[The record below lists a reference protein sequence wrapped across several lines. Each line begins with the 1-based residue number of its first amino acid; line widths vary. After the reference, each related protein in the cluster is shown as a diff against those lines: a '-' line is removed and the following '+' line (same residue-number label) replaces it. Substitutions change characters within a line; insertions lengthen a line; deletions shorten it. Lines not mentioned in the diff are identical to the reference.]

1 MKIII
6 RILIT
11 LIVMMVLSACSSGAK
26 TISSEEE
33 NSANAQ
39 TDSSENGNNASTQ
52 NVQDIDLSMLG
63 ETETVESGGFSF
75 RPIIGYDL
83 IVSGGMVSMTA
94 QGADSDV
101 GPIFQLMGWKNET
114 QKTNEQLYE
123 QLKNETDM
131 QVGAPGE
138 IQFAG
143 LQGISADITGEN
155 NGKSMQG
162 RVVMVMVNDTQQF
175 ILMMGSPQTDFVKI
189 APYFDSL
196 LASINFTEME
206 SLPPSSGLE
215 SGKYVF
221 TNGNE
226 VKDVIVYQEVVYAA
240 TLGGLVTWRLDS
252 GYSMH
257 YTPLDGMGQANAFS
271 ITYCEIPEPRI
282 LVGTS
287 SGISIYDPN
296 TGVWDQTS
304 LAPEVSGVE
313 SNRIDRLYC
322 DQANNRLI
330 IGYYGL
336 GILDLSTGAFQQYND
351 KSGLLWNSV
360 SDITVQGKDI
370 WIANGYKG
378 ISLISGENITNYS
391 LENNIPDERANALA
405 FSKDGTLWVG
415 ASKGL
420 MSFKGGK
427 WTLYGSDSPAKLAD
441 INELEISAG
450 GKIWVT
456 TASMGGGSLCQF
468 NIATADCDVKA
479 EDVDYQGFV
488 ALALSETGNPI
499 VGTNKAVSVFENGAL
514 KLFKTEDYLI
524 SNTVDSL
531 ASSPDGTLWIGT
543 NAGIQVLDPANPNNL
558 WTTYRQKDFSA
569 MGGNWASGIAFAPDG
584 TSWVSIT
591 NGSASRY
598 QMDSWTMFEDVK
610 SFDCVAADSQG
621 QAWFGDDNKGIIVIG
636 LDGSQVM
643 HLTTAEGLPGD
654 NVQAILSDPT
664 GVLWIG
670 TDQGL
675 AKYENGKLE
684 IVFGKDSTQLPNK
697 YIRALALDENG
708 ALIIGTFTGV
718 AKYDGTEVTT
728 LIDFLKDGYV
738 KARLTSLAVTPV
750 GQILVGTDNGLLS
763 SDDGTTW
770 EMLTTKQGL
779 PSNYISALAIDQFG
793 ATWVGSNGGLL
804 QIVP

>member
-1 MKIII
+1 MRIIL

-11 LIVMMVLSACSSGAK
+11 LIVIMALSACSSGSK
-26 TISSEEE
+26 TDSSEEE
-33 NSANAQ
+33 NTNNAPAN
-39 TDSSENGNNASTQ
+39 SSENSNNSSTQ
-52 NVQDIDLSMLG
+52 NLQDIDLSMLG
-63 ETETVESGGFSF
+63 EMEIVKDGGFSF
-75 RPIIGYDL
+75 RPIIGYEL
-83 IVSGGMVSMTA
+83 NISGGMVSMTA
-94 QGADSDV
+94 PGADSDV

-138 IQFAG
+138 IQVAG
-143 LQGISADITGEN
+143 LQGISADISGEN
-155 NGKSMQG
+155 NGKAMQG

-175 ILMMGSPQTDFVKI
+175 ILMMGSPQTDFEKI
-189 APYFDSL
+189 APYFDAL
-196 LASINFTEME
+196 VASIDFIEME
-206 SLPPSSGLE
+206 SLPASSGLE

-226 VKDVIVYQEVVYAA
+226 VKDLIVYEEVVYAA

-257 YTPLDGMGQANAFS
+257 YTPLDGMGHANAYS
-271 ITYCEIPEPRI
+271 VTYCEIPEPRI

-287 SGISIYDPN
+287 SGISVYDPN
-296 TGVWDQTS
+296 TGLWDQTS
-304 LAPEVSGVE
+304 LAPEESGVGA
-313 SNRIDRLYC
+313 SRIDRLYC

-351 KSGLLWNSV
+351 KSGLLWNAV
-360 SDITVQGKDI
+360 SDITANGKDI
-370 WIANGYKG
+370 WIANGHKG
-378 ISLISGENITNYS
+378 ISLISGEKITNYS
-391 LENNIPDERANALA
+391 IENNIPDERANALA

-427 WTLYGSDSPAKLAD
+427 WTLYGSDSPAKIAD
-441 INELEISAG
+441 INELEINAD
-450 GKIWVT
+450 GKIWAT

-468 NIATADCDVKA
+468 NIATADCDVKV
-479 EDVDYQGFV
+479 EDIDNQGFI
-488 ALALSETGNPI
+488 AMALSENGNPI

-514 KLFKTEDYLI
+514 KSFKTEDYLI
-524 SNTVDSL
+524 SNMVDSL

-543 NAGIQVLDPANPNNL
+543 NAGIQVLDPANPNSS
-558 WTTYRQKDFSA
+558 WTTYRQKEFSA
-569 MGGNWASGIAFAPDG
+569 MGGNWASGIAFDPDG

-598 QMDSWTMFEDVK
+598 QMDSWTMFEDIK
-610 SFDCVAADSQG
+610 SFDCVAIDSQG
-621 QAWFGDDNKGIIVIG
+621 QAWFGDDSKGIIVFG
-636 LDGSQVM
+636 PDGRQVM
-643 HLTTAEGLPGD
+643 KLTTADGLPGD
-654 NVQAILSDPT
+654 NIQAILSDPT

-675 AKYENGKLE
+675 AKHENGKLE
-684 IVFGKDSTQLPNK
+684 TVFGKDSTQLPNK

-718 AKYDGTEVTT
+718 AKYDGTEATT
-728 LIDFLKDGYV
+728 LIDFIKDGYV
-738 KARLTSLAVTPV
+738 KARLTSLAVTPD
-750 GQILVGTDNGLLS
+750 GQVLVGTDNGLLT

-770 EMLTTKQGL
+770 EMITTEQGL
-779 PSNYISALAIDQFG
+779 PSNYISALAIDQYG
-793 ATWVGSNGGLL
+793 AIWVGSNGGLL
-804 QIVP
+804 QIVQ

>member
-1 MKIII
+1 MI
-6 RILIT
+6 
-11 LIVMMVLSACSSGAK
+11 A
-26 TISSEEE
+26 
-33 NSANAQ
+33 
-39 TDSSENGNNASTQ
+39 
-52 NVQDIDLSMLG
+52 
-63 ETETVESGGFSF
+63 
-75 RPIIGYDL
+75 P
-83 IVSGGMVSMTA
+83 
-94 QGADSDV
+94 GADSDV
-101 GPIFQLMGWKNET
+101 GPIFQLMGWNNET
-114 QKTNEQLYE
+114 QKTNDQLYE

-138 IQFAG
+138 INVAG

-155 NGKSMQG
+155 NGKPMQG
-162 RVVMVMVNDTQQF
+162 RVAMVMVNDTQQF
-175 ILMMGSPQTDFVKI
+175 IMMMGSPQTDYEII
-189 APYFDSL
+189 APYFNAL
-196 LASINFTEME
+196 VASITFNEIVSM
-206 SLPPSSGLE
+206 PPTSDLE

-226 VKDVIVYQEVVYAA
+226 VKDLIVSEEVVYAA
-240 TLGGLVTWRLDS
+240 TMGGFVSWRLDS

-257 YTPLDGMGQANAFS
+257 YTPLDGMGHANAYS
-271 ITYCEIPEPRI
+271 VTYCEIPEPRI

-296 TGVWDQTS
+296 TGLWDQKS
-304 LAPEVSGVE
+304 LAPEESGVG
-313 SNRIDRLYC
+313 SSRIDRLYC
-322 DQANNRLI
+322 DQPNNRLL

-351 KSGLLWNSV
+351 KSGLLWNAV
-360 SDITVQGKDI
+360 SDITVNGKDI
-370 WIANGYKG
+370 WIANGHKG
-378 ISLISGENITNYS
+378 ISQISGEKITNYS

-427 WTLYGSDSPAKLAD
+427 WTLYGSDSPAKIAD
-441 INELEISAG
+441 ITELEISAD
-450 GKIWVT
+450 GKIWAA
-456 TASMGGGSLCQF
+456 TASMGGGNLCQF
-468 NIATADCDVKA
+468 NIATADCDVKV

-488 ALALSETGNPI
+488 AMALSENGNPI
-499 VGTNKAVSVFENGAL
+499 IGTNKAVSVFDNSAL
-514 KLFKTEDYLI
+514 KSFKTEDYLI
-524 SNTVDSL
+524 SNMVDSL

-543 NAGIQVLDPANPNNL
+543 NAGIQVLDPANPNNT
-558 WTTYRQKDFSA
+558 WTTYRQKEFSS

-598 QMDSWTMFEDVK
+598 QMDAWTMFENIK
-610 SFDCVAADSQG
+610 SYDCVAIDSQG
-621 QAWFGDDNKGIIVIG
+621 QAWFGDDNKGIIVLG
-636 LDGSQVM
+636 PDGSQVM
-643 HLTTAEGLPGD
+643 TLTTAEGLPGD

-664 GVLWIG
+664 GVIWIG

-675 AKYENGKLE
+675 AKHENGKLE

-697 YIRALALDENG
+697 YVRALALDENG

-718 AKYDGTEVTT
+718 AKYDGTNATT

-738 KARLTSLAVTPV
+738 KARLTSLAVTPD

-763 SDDGTTW
+763 SDNGTTW

-779 PSNYISALAIDQFG
+779 PSNYISALAIDQYD
-793 ATWVGSNGGLL
+793 AIWVGSNGGLL